1 MIVFDK
7 TDIADYVVLNC
18 HCTQILGYYD
28 NVEEALKDAQLA
40 GNGSFVYKLSDQE
53 KERMAIIRTFNLHNL
68 QNGHK

>member
-28 NVEEALKDAQLA
+28 NVEEALKDAQLV
-40 GNGSFVYKLSDQE
+40 GNASFVYKLSDQE
-53 KERMAIIRTFNLHNL
+53 KERMAIIRTLNLQNL